1 PPKAK
6 DSGLGRAIINKQ
18 VKDARKT
25 PGSGLFAA
33 DIPSTDRLK
42 SVTQERDLDEFLNTA
57 QLAGTDFT
65 AERRNVKIIQQA
77 AGSTQNPYL
86 LSEQDEKSTV
96 EKHVEN
102 KKKLRVP
109 RRPPWTKSM
118 TSLELDKQE
127 KAAFLDW
134 RRGLATLQDEDKLLL
149 TPFEKNLEVWRQLWR
164 VLERSHIVVQIV
176 DARNPLRF
184 RCEDLERYVRDIEG
198 VEGEEGTGNGNRKR
212 INLLLINKADL
223 LTTKQRSSWADYFD
237 SQGIHYAF
245 YSAANA
251 VALQEARREAA
262 GAEIQLLSEE
272 AATQVRLSAS
282 CHDED
287 VASTEDPD
295 SDSMASDHEDSYFSA
310 EEDPQN
316 HRAKILSVQELEKLF
331 LEKAPD
337 LSEFSDS
344 SGAPPSR
351 LVVGLVGYPNVGK
364 SSTINSLLG
373 EKKVSVSSTPGK
385 TKHFQTIHFTDTI
398 TLCDCPG
405 LVFPQFATTKADLVC
420 DGVLPIDQLR
430 EHTGPTALVVK
441 RIPKDVLEATY
452 GLTVKVQ
459 GAEEG
464 GNGQMTAEN
473 FLIAY
478 AIARGYMRSGQGNP
492 DEARSARYV
501 LKDYVNGKLLFC
513 HPPPGISETRFN
525 EETHQK
531 SLLRAT
537 GKKRAPVTRVGK
549 NADTFVPPNIPEL
562 RSEENGLPALGRGA
576 KSQAF
581 DYAFFES
588 NTGATRPV
596 IQGSNRTGEAY
607 SRSTMF
613 PHQNIVADDGT
624 LLSRRRPEGIPVD
637 GKRHKKMK
645 RVKQR
650 SGKGYDL

>member
-1 PPKAK
+1 
-6 DSGLGRAIINKQ
+6 
-18 VKDARKT
+18 
-25 PGSGLFAA
+25 
-33 DIPSTDRLK
+33 
-42 SVTQERDLDEFLNTA
+42 
-57 QLAGTDFT
+57 
-65 AERRNVKIIQQA
+65 
-77 AGSTQNPYL
+77 
-86 LSEQDEKSTV
+86 
-96 EKHVEN
+96 
-102 KKKLRVP
+102 
-109 RRPPWTKSM
+109 
-118 TSLELDKQE
+118 
-127 KAAFLDW
+127 
-134 RRGLATLQDEDKLLL
+134 
-149 TPFEKNLEVWRQLWR
+149 
-164 VLERSHIVVQIV
+164 
-176 DARNPLRF
+176 
-184 RCEDLERYVRDIEG
+184 
-198 VEGEEGTGNGNRKR
+198 
-212 INLLLINKADL
+212 
-223 LTTKQRSSWADYFD
+223 
-237 SQGIHYAF
+237 
-245 YSAANA
+245 
-251 VALQEARREAA
+251 
-262 GAEIQLLSEE
+262 
-272 AATQVRLSAS
+272 
-282 CHDED
+282 
-287 VASTEDPD
+287 
-295 SDSMASDHEDSYFSA
+295 MASDHEDSYFSA
-310 EEDPQN
+310 EEDPQD

-337 LSEFSDS
+337 LSGRFNPSHTSSLSTNVLLVEFSDS

-478 AIARGYMRSGQGNP
+478 ASKWTFRHVDDLPTISVARGYMRSGQGNP